1 MVDFLTSLK
10 LKEMTTKK
18 DDAINSIMR
27 DFEEFANLVL
37 HQLDLLEKLIS
48 SGETKVSE
56 ELDKD
61 LQSNEKKL
69 DKMEVKISDKIVNTI
84 VLYQPVAS
92 DIRRIFACYRI
103 VNSLERIGDMVITIV
118 DAIQKIKT
126 LKIYNEL
133 NDVITNMLIN
143 SSNMVNKAL
152 LAFTNDDKEYAIWT
166 IKNDT
171 VVDEINKKML
181 KKAIKKSSDNNEENK
196 QLFMSFIS
204 MNSIVTNIER
214 IAGHATNIAE
224 AAIYSIEG
232 KDIRHKPID

>member
-1 MVDFLTSLK
+1 
-10 LKEMTTKK
+10 
-18 DDAINSIMR
+18 
-27 DFEEFANLVL
+27 
-37 HQLDLLEKLIS
+37 LI
-48 SGETKVSE
+48 
-56 ELDKD
+56 
-61 LQSNEKKL
+61 SNEKKL

-92 DIRRIFACYRI
+92 DIRRIFACFRI

-118 DAIQKIKT
+118 DAVQNIKT
-126 LKIYNEL
+126 LKIYSEL

-152 LAFTNDDKEYAIWT
+152 LAYINDDKEYAIWT

-181 KKAIKKSSDNNEENK
+181 KKAIKKSSDSNEENK
-196 QLFMSFIS
+196 QLFISFIS
-204 MNSIVTNIER
+204 MNSVVTNIER

>member
-1 MVDFLTSLK
+1 
-10 LKEMTTKK
+10 MTTKK
-18 DDAINSIMR
+18 DDAINSIMN

-37 HQLDLLEKLIS
+37 HQLDLTEKIIS
-48 SGETKVSE
+48 SGDTNISD
-56 ELDKD
+56 ELSKEI
-61 LQSNEKKL
+61 LSNEKKI
-69 DKMEVKISDKIVNTI
+69 DKAEVKISDKIVNTI
-84 VLYQPVAS
+84 TLYHPVAS
-92 DIRRIFACYRI
+92 DIRKIFACYRI
-103 VNSLERIGDMVITIV
+103 VNSLERIGDMVLTIV
-118 DAIQKIKT
+118 NMVPNIKT

-181 KKAIKKSSDNNEENK
+181 KKAIKKSSDNNDENK
-196 QLFMSFIS
+196 QLFISFIS

-232 KDIRHKPID
+232 KDIRHKPVE

>member
-10 LKEMTTKK
+10 LKEMTSKK

-118 DAIQKIKT
+118 DSIQKIKT

>member
-1 MVDFLTSLK
+1 
-10 LKEMTTKK
+10 MTTKK
-18 DDAINSIMR
+18 DDAINSIMN

-37 HQLDLLEKLIS
+37 HQLDLLEKIIS
-48 SGETKVSE
+48 SGNTNISDEIIKEV
-56 ELDKD
+56 L
-61 LQSNEKKL
+61 SNEKKI
-69 DKMEVKISDKIVNTI
+69 DKQEVKISDKIVNTI

-92 DIRRIFACYRI
+92 DLRKIFACFRI
-103 VNSLERIGDMVITIV
+103 VNSLERVGDMVLTIV
-118 DAIQKIKT
+118 NLIPNIKT
-126 LKIYNEL
+126 LKIYSEL

-181 KKAIKKSSDNNEENK
+181 KKAIKKSSDSNEENK

-232 KDIRHKPID
+232 KDIRHKPIE

>member
-1 MVDFLTSLK
+1 MTS
-10 LKEMTTKK
+10 KK
-18 DDAINSIMR
+18 DNAINSIMN

-37 HQLDLLEKLIS
+37 HQLDLLEKIIS
-48 SGETKVSE
+48 SGDTNISEDITKE
-56 ELDKD
+56 II
-61 LQSNEKKL
+61 SNEKKI
-69 DKMEVKISDKIVNTI
+69 DKQEVKISDKIVNTI

-92 DIRRIFACYRI
+92 DIRKIFACFRI
-103 VNSLERIGDMVITIV
+103 VNSLERIGDMVLTIV
-118 DAIQKIKT
+118 NLIPNIKT

-133 NDVITNMLIN
+133 NDVITNMLVN

-181 KKAIKKSSDNNEENK
+181 KKAIKKSSDNNDENK

-204 MNSIVTNIER
+204 MNGIVTNIER

-232 KDIRHKPID
+232 KDIRHKPIE

>member
-1 MVDFLTSLK
+1 
-10 LKEMTTKK
+10 MTTKK
-18 DDAINSIMR
+18 DNAINSIMN

-37 HQLDLLEKLIS
+37 HQLDLLEKLVS

-56 ELDKD
+56 ELNKE

-92 DIRRIFACYRI
+92 DIRKIFACYRI

-118 DAIQKIKT
+118 DSIQKIKT

-204 MNSIVTNIER
+204 MNSVVTNIER